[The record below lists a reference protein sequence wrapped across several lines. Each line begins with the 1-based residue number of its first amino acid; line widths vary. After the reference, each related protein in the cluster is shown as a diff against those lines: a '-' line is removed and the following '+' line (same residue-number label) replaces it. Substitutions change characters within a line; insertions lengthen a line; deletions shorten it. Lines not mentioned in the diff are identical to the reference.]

1 MWKADMCCAAS
12 ENNWKQWIISLIIA
26 LYVVS
31 IMVAAILFI
40 WQSEEDQ
47 VGIYTKAWTLAS
59 IFVVTAVVISLRR
72 ILQHAMHY
80 TQPELQQ
87 AIIRILWMV
96 PIYSVN
102 SWLALIKPSAAI
114 YLNTFR
120 DGYEAYIIYNFMIF
134 LNNYLTS
141 QYRDVTAVLE
151 SKEQQKHIPPLCCFP
166 PWEMGKVLLFGCK
179 LGVLQY
185 IPVRIVTTVVAVICK
200 SLHVYHEGTFN
211 LKDSC
216 IYLVIISSS
225 SQGVAMYCLTL
236 FYVTFKKE
244 FKPVNAIGKL
254 LSMKLFILVSFL

>member
-1 MWKADMCCAAS
+1 MAVRGGPGWNIHQGLDLSQYICSHSSCNITA
-12 ENNWKQWIISLIIA
+12 ENFTTCNA
-26 LYVVS
+26 LYTART
-31 IMVAAILFI
+31 AAGNY
-40 WQSEEDQ
+40 Q
-47 VGIYTKAWTLAS
+47 
-59 IFVVTAVVISLRR
+59 
-72 ILQHAMHY
+72 
-80 TQPELQQ
+80 
-87 AIIRILWMV
+87 
-96 PIYSVN
+96 
-102 SWLALIKPSAAI
+102 WLALIKPSAAI